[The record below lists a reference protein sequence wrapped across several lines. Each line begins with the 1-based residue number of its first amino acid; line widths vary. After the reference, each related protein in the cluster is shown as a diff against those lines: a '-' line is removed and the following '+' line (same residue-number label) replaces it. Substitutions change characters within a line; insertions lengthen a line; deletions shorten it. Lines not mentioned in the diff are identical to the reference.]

1 MKYTNGC
8 RGVSGAKQQ
17 HFSFKTYLVF
27 IRKRNITF
35 EDILHYKYVPEQVI
49 GDTTNDCST
58 WREESAQLRGLMPHR
73 KDGAQS
79 LQSGLGEWQRER
91 DGSSPLSPRPES
103 SSSHRH
109 WHTAPVFSLCKG
121 NRRSQ
126 RQSRSCSVPRPC
138 SISLTH
144 HWSQAD
150 GLENRD
156 LDPAGLWRWRVA
168 HGSKQRK

>member
-1 MKYTNGC
+1 MLVYRKEAPTSLKSSSLQIKCDFNAESGVKYTNGC

-79 LQSGLGEWQRER
+79 LQSGLGE
-91 DGSSPLSPRPES
+91 
-103 SSSHRH
+103 
-109 WHTAPVFSLCKG
+109 
-121 NRRSQ
+121 
-126 RQSRSCSVPRPC
+126 
-138 SISLTH
+138 
-144 HWSQAD
+144 
-150 GLENRD
+150 
-156 LDPAGLWRWRVA
+156 
-168 HGSKQRK
+168 